1 MTPRFVEANGQRFAV
16 FERPGTGRQAF
27 FAHATGFHARSW
39 NEILRRLP
47 SDVHYYAVDLRGH
60 GLSSKPEPPYSWRWF
75 GEDVAALAPVLGL
88 KHAVGV
94 GHSMGAH
101 SLALASVLAPDA
113 FEDLVLIDPVIMPE
127 SYYTGTRAPH
137 YARKRRNRWP
147 SPEAMF
153 ESFKQRPPF
162 QDWDMAM
169 LRDYCQWALLPD
181 GDEYVMACPP
191 DVEGS
196 IYENS
201 GAPDANL
208 YGVLGD
214 VRANVTV
221 VRSIRG
227 RMTNDGPVNMGASP
241 CAPDLASRFAKG
253 REIPVEYSH
262 FVPMEAPQFVAQ
274 VIADSL

>member
-1 MTPRFVEANGQRFAV
+1 MTPHFVDANGQRFAV
-16 FERPGTGRQAF
+16 FERPGAGRRAF

-60 GLSSKPEPPYSWRWF
+60 GLSTKPDPPYSWSWF
-75 GEDVAALAPVLGL
+75 GEDVAALARVLEL
-88 KHAVGV
+88 KDALGV
-94 GHSMGAH
+94 GHSMGGH
-101 SLALASVLAPDA
+101 SLALASALAPEA
-113 FEDLVLIDPVIMPE
+113 FRDLVLLDPVIMPE
-127 SYYTGTRAPH
+127 SYYTGTRSGH

-147 SPEAMF
+147 SPEVMF
-153 ESFKQRPPF
+153 DSFKERPPF
-162 QDWDMAM
+162 KDWDVAM

-181 GDEYVMACPP
+181 GDDYVLACSP

-208 YGVLGD
+208 YGVFGQ

-221 VRSIRG
+221 VRSVRG
-227 RMTNDGPVNMGASP
+227 RMTNDGPVDMGASP
-241 CAPDLASRFAKG
+241 CAADLATRFRNG

-262 FVPMEAPQFVAQ
+262 FVPMEAPEFTAQ
-274 VIADSL
+274 VIAASV